1 MRTSANEPAG
11 RESVVARFPT
21 TQLPA
26 PEIREMPAPPQSW
39 FKLIGPGIIAAGVG
53 LASGEFIL
61 YPYIASQV
69 GLVFVWAALV
79 GLVTQFFIN
88 MEIER
93 YTLATGETALTGF
106 SRFWRHWGLVFA
118 LMTFF
123 ANLWPGWATSSATIA
138 TYLWG
143 GNANYIAIGML
154 LVIGATLTLA
164 PVVYTVLERIEM
176 VKVAAVLL
184 LLVVGATVAVTAS
197 DWADT
202 SQVVTDA
209 RIPVSELGFAVLLGA
224 LAFAGGG
231 GGQNLVQSNWIRDK
245 RFGMGAYVP
254 RITSPVTGEAE
265 AAPSTGYTFEMTP
278 QNLNR
283 WRSWWKFA
291 NIEQLS
297 TFVLITFLS
306 IFFTSLLA
314 YSTVFGAEGLPDD
327 IGFLEVEGNALK
339 DTVAP
344 WFGTFFWVIGAFSLF
359 AAALGIVDYTCR
371 LVADV
376 IKTSYAREANES
388 KLYFGL
394 VWAIVIIGI
403 IELLIGIDQP
413 LVLIVISACVGG
425 LMMFMYSGLLIL
437 TNRNDPVG
445 RAADPWVPARGD
457 GVVDRPVRDLVGARD
472 HPAVP
477 RRDGLSAARV
487 GSLRGRVAVVTGA
500 SRGVGRGIALG
511 LGEAGA
517 TVYVSGRTVDEGTSA
532 ARLPGSVPTTAA
544 EVTKLGGVGIAAPC
558 DAGDDRQLAALIDRV
573 REEQGR
579 LDVLVNSAW
588 GGYERFTDGS
598 EFNPGPFWEQ
608 PLGLWDSMHRIGVR
622 AHYVTTALAAPL
634 MIASGGGLVV
644 SLSSFAGQVFVPPV
658 PYGVAH
664 AAIDRL
670 ARDMA
675 EDLRPHGWP
684 RCRCTP
690 AWC

>member
-1 MRTSANEPAG
+1 MTTNAETPSDEG
-11 RESVVARFPT
+11 SVLDRFPT
-21 TQLPA
+21 KQLPA
-26 PEIREMPAPPQSW
+26 PEIRELPAPPQSW
-39 FKLIGPGIIAAGVG
+39 WKLIGPGIIAAGVG

-79 GLVTQFFIN
+79 GLITQFFIN

-118 LMTFF
+118 LMTFL
-123 ANLWPGWATSSATIA
+123 ANLWPGWATSSATIV

-164 PVVYTVLERIEM
+164 PVVYTALERIEM

-184 LLVVGATVAVTAS
+184 LFAVAATVAVSAG

-202 SQVVTDA
+202 TQVVTEA

-265 AAPSTGYTFEMTP
+265 AAPTTGYTFEPTP
-278 QNLNR
+278 QNLER
-283 WRSWWKFA
+283 WRSWWRFA
-291 NIEQLS
+291 NIEQLA
-297 TFVLITFLS
+297 TFVLITFIS

-314 YSTVFGAEGLPDD
+314 YSTVFGAEGLPED
-327 IGFLEVEGNALK
+327 IGFLEVEGDALK

-376 IKTSYAREANES
+376 IKTSYARHANES

-394 VWAIVIIGI
+394 VWAIVVIGI
-403 IELLIGIDQP
+403 VELLIGIDQP

-425 LMMFMYSGLLIL
+425 LMMFIYSGLLIL
-437 TNRNDPVG
+437 INRRILSG
-445 RAADPWVPARGD
+445 ELRIRGY
-457 GVVDRPVRDLVGARD
+457 RL
-472 HPAVP
+472 AVMVW
-477 RRDGLSAARV
+477 S
-487 GSLRGRVAVVTGA
+487 
-500 SRGVGRGIALG
+500 IALF
-511 LGEAGA
+511 
-517 TVYVSGRTVDEGTSA
+517 GTLS
-532 ARLPGSVPTTAA
+532 
-544 EVTKLGGVGIAAPC
+544 
-558 DAGDDRQLAALIDRV
+558 
-573 REEQGR
+573 
-579 LDVLVNSAW
+579 VLVIIQQ
-588 GGYERFTDGS
+588 YD
-598 EFNPGPFWEQ
+598 
-608 PLGLWDSMHRIGVR
+608 
-622 AHYVTTALAAPL
+622 
-634 MIASGGGLVV
+634 
-644 SLSSFAGQVFVPPV
+644 
-658 PYGVAH
+658 
-664 AAIDRL
+664 
-670 ARDMA
+670 
-675 EDLRPHGWP
+675 DLTG
-684 RCRCTP
+684 
-690 AWC
+690 